1 MYIPNLDPYSFTGTA
16 VILGY
21 LLTNDFTTSEQ
32 AALGAW
38 FNVVGDILA
47 SNSSW
52 SAVLEERSTP
62 PSDDDNDDTEQH
74 RKSPPDIK
82 IAPESFGS
90 EVSDH
95 DYIIWVRFFGLQY
108 AEQACFASRKTVQ

>member
-62 PSDDDNDDTEQH
+62 PSDDDNDDRQNDPIDKLKESIEKLQNKK
-74 RKSPPDIK
+74 KSND
-82 IAPESFGS
+82 
-90 EVSDH
+90 
-95 DYIIWVRFFGLQY
+95 
-108 AEQACFASRKTVQ
+108 

>member
-52 SAVLEERSTP
+52 SSICLRRTLNA
-62 PSDDDNDDTEQH
+62 TE
-74 RKSPPDIK
+74 
-82 IAPESFGS
+82 
-90 EVSDH
+90 
-95 DYIIWVRFFGLQY
+95 
-108 AEQACFASRKTVQ
+108 

>member
-16 VILGY
+16 VLLGY

-62 PSDDDNDDTEQH
+62 PSDDDNDDRQNDLDVLNDAIDKLKESIEKLQNEK
-74 RKSPPDIK
+74 KSND
-82 IAPESFGS
+82 
-90 EVSDH
+90 
-95 DYIIWVRFFGLQY
+95 
-108 AEQACFASRKTVQ
+108 

>member
-21 LLTNDFTTSEQ
+21 LLTNDFTLNEQ

-47 SNSSW
+47 SNSAWAS
-52 SAVLEERSTP
+52 VLEERVSP
-62 PSDDDNDDTEQH
+62 LDSDSSKDDNKDDLDVLKEAIE
-74 RKSPPDIK
+74 KLKESIEK
-82 IAPESFGS
+82 IQKEKKF
-90 EVSDH
+90 SD
-95 DYIIWVRFFGLQY
+95 
-108 AEQACFASRKTVQ
+108 

>member
-1 MYIPNLDPYSFTGTA
+1 MYLPNLDPFSFTGTA

-21 LLTNDFTTSEQ
+21 LLTNEFTIDEQ

-52 SAVLEERSTP
+52 AGVIETRQQSFKDEQE
-62 PSDDDNDDTEQH
+62 DNQNDLDILKDAIDKLKDNIEKLQKEK
-74 RKSPPDIK
+74 KSKD
-82 IAPESFGS
+82 
-90 EVSDH
+90 
-95 DYIIWVRFFGLQY
+95 
-108 AEQACFASRKTVQ
+108 

>member
-1 MYIPNLDPYSFTGTA
+1 MYLPNLDPFSFTGTA

-21 LLTNDFTTSEQ
+21 LLTNEFTVDEQ

-52 SAVLEERSTP
+52 AGVIETRQQSFKDEQE
-62 PSDDDNDDTEQH
+62 DNQNDLDILKDAIDKLKDNIEKLQKEK
-74 RKSPPDIK
+74 KSKD
-82 IAPESFGS
+82 
-90 EVSDH
+90 
-95 DYIIWVRFFGLQY
+95 
-108 AEQACFASRKTVQ
+108 

>member
-52 SAVLEERSTP
+52 SAVLE
-62 PSDDDNDDTEQH
+62 
-74 RKSPPDIK
+74 
-82 IAPESFGS
+82 
-90 EVSDH
+90 
-95 DYIIWVRFFGLQY
+95 
-108 AEQACFASRKTVQ
+108 

>member
-1 MYIPNLDPYSFTGTA
+1 MYLPNLDPFSFTGTA

-21 LLTNDFTTSEQ
+21 LLTNDFTIDEQ

-52 SAVLEERSTP
+52 AGVLESRQQSFK
-62 PSDDDNDDTEQH
+62 DDQEDDQNDLDVLKNAIDKLKDSIEKLQEEK
-74 RKSPPDIK
+74 KSND
-82 IAPESFGS
+82 
-90 EVSDH
+90 
-95 DYIIWVRFFGLQY
+95 
-108 AEQACFASRKTVQ
+108 

>member
-1 MYIPNLDPYSFTGTA
+1 MYLPNLDPFSFTGTA

-21 LLTNDFTTSEQ
+21 LLTNDFTVDEQ

-52 SAVLEERSTP
+52 AGVLESRQQSFKDEQE
-62 PSDDDNDDTEQH
+62 DNQNDLDVLKDAIDKLKDSIEKLQEEK
-74 RKSPPDIK
+74 KSK
-82 IAPESFGS
+82 N
-90 EVSDH
+90 
-95 DYIIWVRFFGLQY
+95 
-108 AEQACFASRKTVQ
+108 

>member
-1 MYIPNLDPYSFTGTA
+1 MYLPNLDPFSFTGTA

-21 LLTNDFTTSEQ
+21 LLTNDFTIDEQ

-52 SAVLEERSTP
+52 ADVLESRQQSFK
-62 PSDDDNDDTEQH
+62 DNQNDLDVLKDAIDKLKDSIEKLQEE
-74 RKSPPDIK
+74 K
-82 IAPESFGS
+82 ESN
-90 EVSDH
+90 D
-95 DYIIWVRFFGLQY
+95 
-108 AEQACFASRKTVQ
+108 

>member
-1 MYIPNLDPYSFTGTA
+1 MLN
-16 VILGY
+16 
-21 LLTNDFTTSEQ
+21 TNDITTSEQ

-62 PSDDDNDDTEQH
+62 PSDDDNDDRQNDLDVLNDAIDKLKESIEKLQNEK
-74 RKSPPDIK
+74 KSND
-82 IAPESFGS
+82 
-90 EVSDH
+90 
-95 DYIIWVRFFGLQY
+95 
-108 AEQACFASRKTVQ
+108 

>member
-38 FNVVGDILA
+38 FNVV
-47 SNSSW
+47 
-52 SAVLEERSTP
+52 ERSTP
-62 PSDDDNDDTEQH
+62 PSDNDNDDRQNDLDVLNDAIDKLKESIEKLQNEK
-74 RKSPPDIK
+74 KSND
-82 IAPESFGS
+82 
-90 EVSDH
+90 
-95 DYIIWVRFFGLQY
+95 
-108 AEQACFASRKTVQ
+108 